1 MRYAIVIALLAASL
15 AAAQD
20 QPALAPLRERITQL
34 AVRIGPIRTSLQNLR
49 QQMERSGLN
58 LRSDIAETEQRLVME
73 MDAAE
78 AAIDHANADEA
89 KTKLDGAEHDLGVLE
104 KFLNR

>member
-1 MRYAIVIALLAASL
+1 MKYAIVIALLATGL

-20 QPALAPLRERITQL
+20 QPPLDPLRERITQL
-34 AVRIGPIRTSLQNLR
+34 AVRIGPVRTSLQNLR

-58 LRSDIAETEQRLVME
+58 LRTDIAETEQRLVME

-78 AAIDHANADEA
+78 AAIDHGNAAEA
-89 KTKLDGAEHDLGVLE
+89 KTKLDGAEHDLAILE